1 MTDSPLSA
9 TISLRGVLFA
19 PNDDVL
25 LVRRASDGGWEL
37 PGGRLDPGEAVLEG
51 LAREL
56 SEETTLAPDIGDPVH
71 TVTWR
76 NDEDQ
81 GRFATYYRCH
91 TEERAVTLSEEHTDH
106 RWVTPTEAMATLS
119 TAQGTAVE
127 RALADPVAAAAE
139 GTSLPE
145 TVGIGATLND

>member
-56 SEETTLAPDIGDPVH
+56 DEETELAPDVDCPVH
-71 TVTWR
+71 TVTWV
-76 NDEDQ
+76 NDDQQ

-91 TEERAVTLSEEHTDH
+91 TDERTVSLSEEHTDH

-127 RALADPVAAAAE
+127 RALGTPSAAE
-139 GTSLPE
+139 GAPTPE
-145 TVGIGATLND
+145 TVGVGATLND